1 MSRISKR
8 VHGEKQKDDLAW
20 TQILS
25 DSGAKVALSRK
36 RQPKKEEVAS
46 YCPKNE
52 FGSAFNVPNMFP
64 HFKPKRSHQCRYGE
78 MVCRSTVTLISSG
91 EGYGFII
98 DKAYSDSRVS
108 YGYGET
114 ERSTALIRESSLG
127 CLSPSPSSGNSHPS
141 RRGRTPS
148 RPSPLHPPT
157 PACPNNDRSPNC
169 YAGGIGLSIGVLKR
183 RFTQPLAFCP
193 LIAFSEYRKMLR
205 DATEYGFFEERGST
219 RVLHCL
225 ARQYGYVPTPI
236 PALGAG

>member
-1 MSRISKR
+1 MSANTKGRPL
-8 VHGEKQKDDLAW
+8 VC
-20 TQILS
+20 TQLLIEVVT
-25 DSGAKVALSRK
+25 KVALSLKRCKKIHRFHFDEIELCAFVLYQMFVLISSQNALINAGTRK
-36 RQPKKEEVAS
+36 R
-46 YCPKNE
+46 CPE
-52 FGSAFNVPNMFP
+52 GIL
-64 HFKPKRSHQCRYGE
+64 G
-78 MVCRSTVTLISSG
+78 TLLSSG

-157 PACPNNDRSPNC
+157 PAYPNNDRSPHC

-225 ARQYGYVPTPI
+225 ARQYGYAPTPV